1 MPSLRDRAAWNQR
14 LPPALQSPSLLE
26 RKSEV
31 SIVRDTPLPQA
42 GRAVGIQTLDMTM
55 RFGSFT
61 ALDRV
66 SVDIP
71 AGTFHALLG
80 ENGAGKSTLVKC
92 IMGFYHQTS
101 GSLSVDGREVAVSSP
116 KDAAAYGLGMV
127 YQHFTLVPSL
137 TGAENLVISRP
148 AVPVV
153 INWARE
159 RKDLAAFMER
169 MPFKIPLDRP
179 VSELAAGEKQKLE
192 IVKQLYL
199 GRSFLVLDEPTSVL
213 TPAEADEMLG
223 LVRSM
228 TERGELTVL
237 MISHK
242 FHEVTK
248 FADAVSILRRGKL
261 VGGGNVGELS
271 TSEMASMMIGDVK
284 LAELD
289 TRVPVSQAAKPVL
302 RVERVKAADRSG
314 LKTIEIENLTVR
326 SGEIVG
332 IAGISGNGQ
341 KELTE
346 ILAGQ
351 RPKHAG
357 TVTVNGGA
365 YGATRHETRKN
376 HVRFIPEE
384 PLQNACA
391 PRMTVSENLA
401 FRTFDLTANGKD
413 AIWLSTSKM
422 KKRATD
428 LIADFKVKA
437 ASSSSPI
444 AALSGGNVQRAVLA
458 RELTGE
464 VDLLIV
470 SNPCFGL
477 DFSAVAE
484 IRARIMRARNSGAAV
499 LLLSEDLDEL
509 LEMSDPIVVIS
520 DGKLVYE
527 TPALAADISIIGA
540 HMAGHH

>member
-1 MPSLRDRAAWNQR
+1 MNN
-14 LPPALQSPSLLE
+14 
-26 RKSEV
+26 
-31 SIVRDTPLPQA
+31 IVRDTPLPQA
-42 GRAVGIQTLDMTM
+42 GKAVGIETLGMTM

-61 ALDRV
+61 ALDNV
-66 SVDIP
+66 SIDVP
-71 AGTFHALLG
+71 AGSFHALLG

-92 IMGFYHQTS
+92 IMGFYHATS
-101 GSLSVDGREVAVSSP
+101 GSLSVDGREVSVASP
-116 KDAAAYGLGMV
+116 KDAATYGLGMV

-137 TGAENLVISRP
+137 TGAENLVISRTS
-148 AVPVV
+148 VPSV
-153 INWARE
+153 INWAKE

-169 MPFKIPLDRP
+169 MPFQIPLERP

-223 LVRSM
+223 IVRGM

-261 VGGGNVGELS
+261 VGTGKVSELS
-271 TSEMASMMIGDVK
+271 TADMAAMMIGDVK

-289 TRVPVSQAAKPVL
+289 SRLPVPEAAKSVL
-302 RVERVKAADRSG
+302 KVEQVKAPDRSG
-314 LKTIEIENLTVR
+314 LKTIEIDNLFVR

-351 RPKHAG
+351 RPTDRG
-357 TVTVNGGA
+357 TVTVNGEA
-365 YGATRHETRKN
+365 YGATRPETRKN
-376 HVRFIPEE
+376 NVRFIPEE

-391 PRMTVSENLA
+391 PKMTVSENLA
-401 FRTFDLTANGKD
+401 FRTFDLKGDGKD
-413 AIWLSTSKM
+413 AIWLNKGEM
-422 KKRATD
+422 KKRATS
-428 LIADFKVKA
+428 LISDFKVKT

-458 RELTGE
+458 RELTGD

-484 IRARIMRARNSGAAV
+484 IRARIMRARNSGTAV

-509 LEMSDPIVVIS
+509 LEMSDRIMVIS
-520 DGKLVYE
+520 EGKLVYE
-527 TPALAADISIIGA
+527 TPIRAADIGVIGA

>member
-1 MPSLRDRAAWNQR
+1 MNN
-14 LPPALQSPSLLE
+14 
-26 RKSEV
+26 
-31 SIVRDTPLPQA
+31 IVRDTPLPQA
-42 GRAVGIQTLDMTM
+42 GKAVGIETLGMTM

-61 ALDRV
+61 ALDNV
-66 SVDIP
+66 SISVP
-71 AGTFHALLG
+71 AGSFHALLG

-92 IMGFYHQTS
+92 IMGFYHATS
-101 GSLSVDGREVAVSSP
+101 GSLSVDGREVSVASP
-116 KDAAAYGLGMV
+116 KDAATYGLGMV

-137 TGAENLVISRP
+137 TGAENLVISRTS
-148 AVPVV
+148 VPSV
-153 INWARE
+153 INWAKE

-169 MPFKIPLDRP
+169 MPFQIPLERP

-223 LVRSM
+223 IVRGM
-228 TERGELTVL
+228 TQRGELTVL

-261 VGGGNVGELS
+261 VGTGKVSELS
-271 TSEMASMMIGDVK
+271 TSDMAGMMIGDVK

-289 TRVPVSQAAKPVL
+289 SRLPVPEAAKSVL
-302 RVERVKAADRSG
+302 KVEQVKAPDRSG
-314 LKTIEIENLTVR
+314 LKTIEIDNLTVR

-351 RPKHAG
+351 RPTDRG
-357 TVTVNGGA
+357 TVTVNGET
-365 YGATRHETRKN
+365 YGATRPETRRN
-376 HVRFIPEE
+376 NVRFIPEE

-391 PRMTVSENLA
+391 PKMTVSENLA
-401 FRTFDLTANGKD
+401 FRTFDLKGDGKD
-413 AIWLSTSKM
+413 AIWLNKGEM
-422 KKRATD
+422 KKRASA
-428 LIADFKVKA
+428 LISDFKVKT

-444 AALSGGNVQRAVLA
+444 SALSGGNVQRAVLA
-458 RELTGE
+458 RELTGD
-464 VDLLIV
+464 VDLLII

-484 IRARIMRARNSGAAV
+484 IRARIMRARNSGTAV

-509 LEMSDPIVVIS
+509 LEMSDRIMVIS
-520 DGKLVYE
+520 EGKLVYE
-527 TPALAADISIIGA
+527 TPIRAADIGVIGA

>member
-1 MPSLRDRAAWNQR
+1 M
-14 LPPALQSPSLLE
+14 
-26 RKSEV
+26 
-31 SIVRDTPLPQA
+31 SIIRDTPLPQA
-42 GRAVGIQTLDMTM
+42 GKAVGIETLDMTM

-61 ALDRV
+61 ALDHV
-66 SVDIP
+66 SVSIP

-101 GSLSVDGREVAVSSP
+101 GSLSVDGREVAVASP
-116 KDAAAYGLGMV
+116 KDAATYGLGMV

-137 TGAENLVISRP
+137 TGAENLVISRTEVP
-148 AVPVV
+148 AIV
-153 INWARE
+153 NWAKE
-159 RKDLAAFMER
+159 RKALAAFMER
-169 MPFKIPLDRP
+169 MPFKIPLDRR

-199 GRSFLVLDEPTSVL
+199 GRNFLVLDEPTSVL

-223 LVRSM
+223 LVRGM

-261 VGGGNVGELS
+261 VGGGKVGELS
-271 TSEMASMMIGDVK
+271 TADMAAMMIGDIK

-289 TRVPVSQAAKPVL
+289 TRIPVADTAKPVL
-302 RVERVKAADRSG
+302 QVERVKAPDRSG
-314 LKTIEIENLTVR
+314 LKTIEIDKLTVR

-332 IAGISGNGQ
+332 VAGISGNGQ

-351 RPKHAG
+351 RPTETGAIS
-357 TVTVNGGA
+357 VNGEI
-365 YGATRHETRKN
+365 YGATRPETRKN
-376 HVRFIPEE
+376 NVRFIPEE

-401 FRTFDLTANGKD
+401 FRTFDLTETGTD
-413 AIWLSTSKM
+413 AIWLNRGRM
-422 KKRATD
+422 KKRATS
-428 LIADFKVKA
+428 LISDFKVKT

-458 RELTGE
+458 RELTGD

-484 IRARIMRARNSGAAV
+484 IRARIMRARNAGAAV

-509 LEMSDPIVVIS
+509 LEMSDRIMVIS
-520 DGKLVYE
+520 EGRLVYE
-527 TPALAADISIIGA
+527 TTAQTADVSVIGA

>member
-1 MPSLRDRAAWNQR
+1 M
-14 LPPALQSPSLLE
+14 
-26 RKSEV
+26 

-42 GRAVGIQTLDMTM
+42 GKAVGIETLGMTM

-61 ALDRV
+61 ALDNV
-66 SVDIP
+66 SISVP
-71 AGTFHALLG
+71 AGSFHALLG

-92 IMGFYHQTS
+92 IMGFYHATS
-101 GSLSVDGREVAVSSP
+101 GSLSVDSREVSVASP
-116 KDAAAYGLGMV
+116 KDAATYGLGMV

-137 TGAENLVISRP
+137 TGAENLVISRTS
-148 AVPVV
+148 VPSV
-153 INWARE
+153 INWAKE

-169 MPFKIPLDRP
+169 MPFQIPLERP

-223 LVRSM
+223 IVRGM

-261 VGGGNVGELS
+261 VGTGKVSELS
-271 TSEMASMMIGDVK
+271 TSDMAGMMIGDVK

-289 TRVPVSQAAKPVL
+289 SRLPVPEAAKSVL
-302 RVERVKAADRSG
+302 KVEQVKAPDRSG
-314 LKTIEIENLTVR
+314 LKTIEIDNLTVR

-351 RPKHAG
+351 RPTDRG
-357 TVTVNGGA
+357 TVTVNGET
-365 YGATRHETRKN
+365 YGATRPETRRN
-376 HVRFIPEE
+376 NVRFIPEE

-391 PRMTVSENLA
+391 PKMTVSENLA
-401 FRTFDLTANGKD
+401 FRTFDLKGDGKD
-413 AIWLSTSKM
+413 AIWLNKGEM
-422 KKRATD
+422 KKRASS
-428 LIADFKVKA
+428 LISDFKVKT

-444 AALSGGNVQRAVLA
+444 SALSGGNVQRAVLA
-458 RELTGE
+458 RELTGD

-484 IRARIMRARNSGAAV
+484 IRARIMRARNSGTAV

-509 LEMSDPIVVIS
+509 LEMSDRIMVIS
-520 DGKLVYE
+520 EGKLVYE
-527 TPALAADISIIGA
+527 TPIRAADIGVIGA

>member
-1 MPSLRDRAAWNQR
+1 MST
-14 LPPALQSPSLLE
+14 
-26 RKSEV
+26 
-31 SIVRDTPLPQA
+31 IRDTPLPQA
-42 GRAVGIQTLDMTM
+42 GKAVGIETLGMTM

-61 ALDRV
+61 ALDHV
-66 SVDIP
+66 SVNIP

-101 GSLSVDGREVAVSSP
+101 GSLSVDGREVAVTSP
-116 KDAAAYGLGMV
+116 KDAATYGLGMV

-137 TGAENLVISRP
+137 TGAENLVISRTE
-148 AVPVV
+148 VPSI
-153 INWARE
+153 INWAKE
-159 RKDLAAFMER
+159 RRDLAGFMER
-169 MPFKIPLDRP
+169 MPFQIPLDRP

-223 LVRSM
+223 LVRGM

-261 VGGGNVGELS
+261 VGGGKVGELS
-271 TSEMASMMIGDVK
+271 TGDMAAMMIGDVK

-289 TRVPVSQAAKPVL
+289 TRVPVGDAAKPVL
-302 RVERVKAADRSG
+302 KVEHVKAPDRSG
-314 LKTIEIENLTVR
+314 LKTIEIDNLTVR

-351 RPKHAG
+351 RPTDTG
-357 TVTVNGGA
+357 TVTVNGEA
-365 YGATRHETRKN
+365 YGATRPETRKN

-401 FRTFDLTANGKD
+401 FRTFDLKEDGKD
-413 AIWLSTSKM
+413 AIWLNKGRM
-422 KKRATD
+422 KKSATS
-428 LIADFKVKA
+428 LISDFKVKT

-444 AALSGGNVQRAVLA
+444 SALSGGNVQRAVLA

-484 IRARIMRARNSGAAV
+484 IRARIMRARNAGTAV

-509 LEMSDPIVVIS
+509 LEMSDRIMVIS
-520 DGKLVYE
+520 EGKLVYE
-527 TPALAADISIIGA
+527 TPALAADISVIGA

>member
-1 MPSLRDRAAWNQR
+1 MIQ
-14 LPPALQSPSLLE
+14 
-26 RKSEV
+26 
-31 SIVRDTPLPQA
+31 IRDTPFPPR
-42 GRAVGIQTLDMTM
+42 GKAVGIQTLGMTM

-61 ALDRV
+61 ALDHV
-66 SVDIP
+66 SIDVP
-71 AGTFHALLG
+71 AGSFHALLG

-101 GSLSVDGREVAVSSP
+101 GSLSVEGREVAVGSP

-137 TGAENLVISRP
+137 TGAENLVISR
-148 AVPVV
+148 AQVPVV
-153 INWARE
+153 INWAKENR
-159 RKDLAAFMER
+159 DLALFMER

-179 VSELAAGEKQKLE
+179 VQELAAGEKQKLE

-223 LVRSM
+223 VVRGM

-248 FADAVSILRRGKL
+248 FADAVTVLRRGKMA
-261 VGGGNVGELS
+261 GGGKVSDL
-271 TSEMASMMIGDVK
+271 TTQDMAAMMIGDVK

-289 TRVPVSQAAKPVL
+289 SRLPVADAAQSVL
-302 RVERVKAADRSG
+302 SVKGVRAKDRSG
-314 LKTIEIENLTVR
+314 LKTIDIENLNVR
-326 SGEIVG
+326 AGEIVG

-341 KELTE
+341 KELAE

-351 RPKHAG
+351 RPPETG
-357 TVTVNGGA
+357 TIRVKGAA
-365 YGATRHETRKN
+365 YGATREETRVN
-376 HVRFIPEE
+376 NVRFIPEE
-384 PLQNACA
+384 PLHNACA
-391 PRMTVSENLA
+391 PKMTVTENLA
-401 FRTFDLTANGKD
+401 FRTFDVKPKTGNE
-413 AIWLSTSKM
+413 AIWLDMTSM
-422 KKRATD
+422 RKRAAA
-428 LIADFKVKA
+428 LIADFKVKT
-437 ASSSSPI
+437 ASVSSPI
-444 AALSGGNVQRAVLA
+444 ASLSGGNVQRAVLA
-458 RELTGE
+458 RELTGA

-484 IRARIMRARNSGAAV
+484 IRARIMKARNAGTAV

-509 LEMSDPIVVIS
+509 LEMSDRIMVMS

-527 TPALAADISIIGA
+527 TPIRDADIGVIGA

>member
-1 MPSLRDRAAWNQR
+1 MNN
-14 LPPALQSPSLLE
+14 
-26 RKSEV
+26 
-31 SIVRDTPLPQA
+31 IVRDTPLPQA
-42 GRAVGIQTLDMTM
+42 GKAVGIETLGMTM

-61 ALDRV
+61 ALDNV
-66 SVDIP
+66 SISVP
-71 AGTFHALLG
+71 AGSFHALLG

-92 IMGFYHQTS
+92 IMGFYHATS
-101 GSLSVDGREVAVSSP
+101 GSLSVDGREVSVASP
-116 KDAAAYGLGMV
+116 KDAATYGLGMV

-137 TGAENLVISRP
+137 TGAENLVISRTS
-148 AVPVV
+148 VPSV
-153 INWARE
+153 INWAKE

-169 MPFKIPLDRP
+169 MPFQIPLERP

-223 LVRSM
+223 IVRGM

-261 VGGGNVGELS
+261 VGTGKVSELS
-271 TSEMASMMIGDVK
+271 TSDMAGMMIGDVK

-289 TRVPVSQAAKPVL
+289 SRLPVPDAAKSVL
-302 RVERVKAADRSG
+302 KVEQVKAPDRSG
-314 LKTIEIENLTVR
+314 LKTIEIDSLTVR

-351 RPKHAG
+351 RPTDRG
-357 TVTVNGGA
+357 TVTVNGET
-365 YGATRHETRKN
+365 YGATRPETRKN
-376 HVRFIPEE
+376 NVRFIPEE

-391 PRMTVSENLA
+391 PKMTVSENLA
-401 FRTFDLTANGKD
+401 FRTFDLKGDGKD
-413 AIWLSTSKM
+413 AIWLNKGEM
-422 KKRATD
+422 KKRATS
-428 LIADFKVKA
+428 LISDFKVKT

-458 RELTGE
+458 RELTGD

-484 IRARIMRARNSGAAV
+484 IRARIMRARNSGTAV

-509 LEMSDPIVVIS
+509 LEMSDRIMVIS
-520 DGKLVYE
+520 EGKLVYE
-527 TPALAADISIIGA
+527 TPIRAADIGVIGA